1 MCIIREEKAF
11 TLVEIMI
18 VISIIALLASVAI
31 PGLLRAY
38 KESNDALAKNTL
50 RTISVAAETYF
61 TAHNSYP
68 RSEDALTESDPPYLM
83 DSYCDKEI
91 MGFLY
96 TCDWGNGNFY
106 TITATP
112 VRPGISGSA
121 VFSISTGGIT
131 SW

>member
-1 MCIIREEKAF
+1 MYAQGQKAF

-18 VISIIALLASVAI
+18 VVSIVALLASIAI

-68 RSEDALTESDPPYLM
+68 INEDALTQSDPPYLT

-91 MGFLY
+91 MGFFY
-96 TCDWGNGNFY
+96 TCNWGDGKFY

-112 VRPGISGSA
+112 VRPGISGSK
-121 VFSISTGGIT
+121 VLSISTGGIIN
-131 SW
+131 W